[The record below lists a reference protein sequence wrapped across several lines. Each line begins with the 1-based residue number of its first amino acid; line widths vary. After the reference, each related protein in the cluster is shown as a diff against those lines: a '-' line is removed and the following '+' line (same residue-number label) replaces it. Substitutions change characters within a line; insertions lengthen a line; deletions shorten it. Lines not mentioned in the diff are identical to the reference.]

1 MAQKTQPKKK
11 QSTKRIGKTSVS
23 TQQFLDIL
31 EIKDKT
37 VVLKDGSL
45 RAVLLVSSINFALKS
60 EDEQTAVIQSYTQ
73 FLNSLDFPVQIVI
86 QSRKLNID
94 EYIER
99 LKKIEKQQ
107 TNELLKMQ
115 TTEYRNYITELVEI
129 ADLMSKRFYVV
140 VPYSPKDNKPKKF
153 MSRLVEAFS
162 PSTVI
167 HLKQQQFEEF
177 RTELFKR
184 VQYVIDGLGSS
195 GLQSAVLDT
204 QSLIALYYNT
214 YNPETYEQ
222 EELSSVN
229 KLVLEEE

>member
-1 MAQKTQPKKK
+1 MANATTTKKPKSKPIK
-11 QSTKRIGKTSVS
+11 KTSIA

-37 VVLKDGSL
+37 AVLKDGTL
-45 RAVLLVSSINFALKS
+45 RGILLVSSINFALKS
-60 EDEQTAVIQSYTQ
+60 EDEQTAVIQAYTQ

-107 TNELLKMQ
+107 TNELLRMQ
-115 TTEYRNYITELVEI
+115 TIEYRNYITELVEI

-140 VPYSPKDNKPKKF
+140 VPYSPKTDKPQKF
-153 MSRLVEAFS
+153 FGRMLEAFS

-177 RTELFKR
+177 RDELFKR

-204 QSLIALYYNT
+204 QSLIALFYNT

-222 EELSSVN
+222 EELSSVD
-229 KLVLEEE
+229 KLVLEQE

>member
-1 MAQKTQPKKK
+1 MATKPAKKT
-11 QSTKRIGKTSVS
+11 SGKRIKKTSVA
-23 TQQFLDIL
+23 TQQFLDVL

-37 VVLKDGSL
+37 VVLKDGTL
-45 RAVLLVSSINFALKS
+45 RAILLVSSINFALKS

-73 FLNSLDFPVQIVI
+73 FLNAIDFPIQIVI

-115 TTEYRNYITELVEI
+115 TIEYRNYITELVEI

-140 VPYSPKDNKPKKF
+140 VPYSPKEDRPKKF
-153 MSRLVEAFS
+153 MGRLVEAFS

-167 HLKQQQFEEF
+167 HLKQQQFEEY

-184 VQYVIDGLGSS
+184 VQYVIDGLGSA

-204 QSLIALYYNT
+204 QSLIALFYNT

-222 EELSSVN
+222 EELSSVD
-229 KLVLEEE
+229 KLVFEQE

>member
-1 MAQKTQPKKK
+1 MAKKPASKEKSQK
-11 QSTKRIGKTSVS
+11 IGKTSTS

-37 VVLKDGSL
+37 VVLKDGNM
-45 RAVLLVSSINFALKS
+45 RAVLLVASINFALKS
-60 EDEQTAVIQSYTQ
+60 EDEQTAVIQGYTQ
-73 FLNSLDFPVQIVI
+73 FLNSLDFTVQIVV

-99 LKKIEKQQ
+99 IKERAKQQ

-115 TTEYRNYITELVEI
+115 TVEYVNYISELVEI

-140 VPYSPKDNKPKKF
+140 VPYSPKSDKPKKF
-153 MSRLVEAFS
+153 FSRLFEAFS

-167 HLKQQQFEEF
+167 HLKQKQFDEYRE
-177 RTELFKR
+177 ELFKR
-184 VQYVIDGLGSS
+184 VQYVIEGLGSS

-214 YNPETYEQ
+214 YNMESYEQ
-222 EELSSVN
+222 QELTTAD

>member
-1 MAQKTQPKKK
+1 MAEKTSKNKT
-11 QSTKRIGKTSVS
+11 STKRIRKTSVA
-23 TQQFLDIL
+23 TQQYLDIV
-31 EIKDKT
+31 EVKDKT
-37 VVLKDGSL
+37 VVLKNGTL
-45 RAVLLVSSINFALKS
+45 RAILLVSSINFALKS
-60 EDEQTAVIQSYTQ
+60 EDEQTAVIQAYTQ
-73 FLNSLDFPVQIVI
+73 FLNSIDFPVQIVI

-115 TTEYRNYITELVEI
+115 TIEYRNYITELVEI

-140 VPYSPKDNKPKKF
+140 VPYSPKDDKPKKF
-153 MSRLVEAFS
+153 FGRLVEAFS

-167 HLKQQQFEEF
+167 HLKQQQFEEI

-204 QSLIALYYNT
+204 QSLIALFYNT

-222 EELSSVN
+222 EELSSVD
-229 KLVLEEE
+229 KLVFEEE